1 MVGWNRDALSAA
13 WRVSQMAAIFCASAT
28 ALRAASARF
37 ASAAARAGCPLLR
50 SAVRAH
56 AYLLQL
62 ILLNNVRQLRATH
75 KKTCNG
81 R

>member
-1 MVGWNRDALSAA
+1 MTIFIRSHRHVLVRSEAVGALLVAFVVLGFPCVGA
-13 WRVSQMAAIFCASAT
+13 
-28 ALRAASARF
+28 
-37 ASAAARAGCPLLR
+37 LLR